1 MEKLNNLIEK
11 FDIENQNTEGKL
23 SNQQNNIVSHQTV
36 VEIIKNSNP
45 EEIVNSFDLIKNL
58 VKESE
63 NEQISISQNKDNKE
77 RNNKDDQDKNIYVLS
92 DEAQAT
98 IGIMIDIE
106 KRRYL
111 VEKLVNFDL
120 QKARATTGLVTITIV
135 GIILV
140 MIVGGLFYGPLVSV
154 GEKSLNELK
163 LPLINIPWPVVFW
176 SFIGSFAA
184 MIYRFNRQPIYEF
197 GNVLKWTVTRSVQG
211 IVLGSAFYLI
221 LISGLSLLTSE
232 KITTEVILILS
243 FLVGFSDRFADNVF
257 NTLIEKYT
265 KDGKK
270 KSKKNLK

>member
-1 MEKLNNLIEK
+1 MIEK

>member
-106 KRRYL
+106 KG
-111 VEKLVNFDL
+111 V
-120 QKARATTGLVTITIV
+120 IW
-135 GIILV
+135 
-140 MIVGGLFYGPLVSV
+140 
-154 GEKSLNELK
+154 LK
-163 LPLINIPWPVVFW
+163 NW
-176 SFIGSFAA
+176 
-184 MIYRFNRQPIYEF
+184 
-197 GNVLKWTVTRSVQG
+197 
-211 IVLGSAFYLI
+211 
-221 LISGLSLLTSE
+221 
-232 KITTEVILILS
+232 
-243 FLVGFSDRFADNVF
+243 
-257 NTLIEKYT
+257 
-265 KDGKK
+265 
-270 KSKKNLK
+270 